1 MSTFRGPVA
10 LDEIEKAIGP
20 FDDVILAN
28 DSDPAA
34 VVPMTDALGYGWNC
48 GCEARGNGSP
58 LSLWR
63 ACAMHLAAAS
73 QLEPRAVPARFGGGL
88 RVSRRRVRRVRT
100 GDVVVPAKPE
110 IDAARLVGSPIGY
123 VENGKVIREHAD
135 GRREVV
141 ASV

>member
-10 LDEIEKAIGP
+10 LGEIEQTIGP

-28 DSDPAA
+28 DSDATA
-34 VVPMTDALGYGWNC
+34 VVLMTDALGYAWSC

-58 LSLWR
+58 LCLWR
-63 ACAMHLAAAS
+63 ACGIHTAGTSQLAA
-73 QLEPRAVPARFGGGL
+73 RTVPTRFSGGL
-88 RVSRRRVRRVRT
+88 RMPRQRVRRVRA

-123 VENGKVIREHAD
+123 VENGKVIREYVD